1 MRIYQACGRL
11 NARRENVI
19 SAIAGL
25 NSVTSRN
32 KLKKSRNATQTMAK
46 RIERIA
52 QKKASKIM
60 TSAERLHIS
69 LSDAF
74 HLFELREK

>member
-1 MRIYQACGRL
+1 MRIFKACVRL
-11 NARRENVI
+11 NTK
-19 SAIAGL
+19 SQAIFVVVGSV
-25 NSVTSRN
+25 NSITSKI
-32 KLKKSRNATQTMAK
+32 KLKKSRNATRTAAK